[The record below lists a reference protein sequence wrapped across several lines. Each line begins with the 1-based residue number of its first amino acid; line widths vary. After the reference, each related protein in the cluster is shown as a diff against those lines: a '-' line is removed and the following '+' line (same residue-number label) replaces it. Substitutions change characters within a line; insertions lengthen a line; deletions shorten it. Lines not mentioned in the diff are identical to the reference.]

1 MTRLQA
7 LLGALL
13 LGQSAAVL
21 SGPSLMAYLSLN
33 SLSAAVWAYDKI
45 QAQAGRARAPE
56 WTLHVLAWVA
66 GPGAAL
72 ARHFFRHKSQKPFF
86 GVSTF
91 AGLMVGA
98 GFLLEA

>member
-1 MTRLQA
+1 MTGPQA

-13 LGQSAAVL
+13 LVQSVATL
-21 SGPSLMAYLSLN
+21 SGPSLTAYLSLN

-72 ARHFFRHKSQKPFF
+72 ARHFFRHKSQKALF

-91 AGLMVGA
+91 AGLVVGA
-98 GFLLEA
+98 GILLAA